1 MVKKLKKVNGSLK
14 EDIYN
19 SYQKGLNLIHKN
31 VIQIYKKNN
40 SIKMY
45 KKLGRHFTEKE
56 RQRTLKYVKRYLTF
70 FTTREMQIMLNLR
83 HQ

>member
-1 MVKKLKKVNGSLK
+1 M
-14 EDIYN
+14 
-19 SYQKGLNLIHKN
+19 
-31 VIQIYKKNN
+31 YKKNNN

-56 RQRTLKYVKRYLTF
+56 RQITLKYVKGYLTF

>member
-1 MVKKLKKVNGSLK
+1 M
-14 EDIYN
+14 
-19 SYQKGLNLIHKN
+19 
-31 VIQIYKKNN
+31 YKKNNN

-56 RQRTLKYVKRYLTF
+56 RQITLKYVKGYLTF

-83 HQ
+83 HQWPKKFHRAEEGIGFK